1 MKKLLLIYLVILPL
15 LSIAQIPQGAGDDSE
30 VIIDFIDSRMGE
42 RVGRG
47 VCFDLVV
54 AAMREKGYRR
64 WNKRYYQNNKEFKK
78 HLVEFNEVVSGDIML
93 FSGVMLKDGRRI
105 SSHIGI
111 VYFISDSLIDVAEQN
126 MCERKYSKR
135 IRYDGRRVR
144 VCRDSYVSVNSFDMR
159 EVVKGRIRFYR
170 F

>member
-54 AAMREKGYRR
+54 IAMRKKGYRR
-64 WNKRYYQNNKEFKK
+64 WDNKYFQNKGELKK
-78 HLVEFNEVVSGDIML
+78 HLVEFNEITSGDIIL
-93 FSGVMLKDGRRI
+93 FTGVLLEDGRKI

-111 VYFISDSLIDVAEQN
+111 VYHVSDSLIDVAEQN
-126 MCERKYSKR
+126 VCERKDSKLIRHRGASAR
-135 IRYDGRRVR
+135 I
-144 VCRDSYVSVNSFDMR
+144 CRESYVSVNSFDMR